1 MEYREHQLAN
11 GLRIL
16 AEVNDRA
23 HTSAFGFF
31 VRAGARD
38 ESAEISGV
46 SHFLEH
52 MVFKGTPRRTAA
64 EVNLL
69 LDEIGSNS
77 NARTSEESTIYHASV
92 LPEFQS
98 DVVELLSDL
107 MRPSLRVEDFEMEK
121 QVIIE
126 EIKMYADQP
135 PYGGYERIMEEFF
148 GTHPLGLSVL
158 GTEASV
164 GGMSAA
170 QMMQYFETL
179 YSPSNM
185 ALAAAG
191 KIDFDRLVEETEKC
205 CGHWPRLSTNRLM
218 SKPAY
223 RRGFVTM
230 PEPNS
235 TQQYILQLAPGPS
248 ANDELR
254 FAARVMSAVIG
265 DDGGSRMYWDFL
277 DNGLA
282 DSAGMGGYEYDECGA
297 IMTFICCEPD
307 EAQANLQR
315 LLKLQRTVREAGITQ
330 KELDLAKRKIASAI
344 VLGSERTEN
353 RMFSVGTQWLTQ
365 RPFRTVA
372 EVAADY
378 EAVTLEQIHEAIR
391 QYSLEETM
399 TVVVGP
405 CEDLQPAD

>member
-38 ESAEISGV
+38 ETAEISGV

-218 SKPAY
+218 SEPAY
-223 RRGFVTM
+223 RRGFVTL

-315 LLKLQRTVREAGITQ
+315 LLNLQRTVRKTGITQ

-378 EAVTLEQIHEAIR
+378 EAVTLEQIHEALR